1 MNSVLILA
9 KEGSIGLPGKNIWK
23 IKGKALL
30 EWTIEEA
37 KRSKKV
43 DQVFV
48 STNGENT
55 AAVAK
60 KAGAEIILRDDE
72 LAKNEKFMASVDQ
85 AVSHIKSR
93 HPDLEVIAMPQCV
106 VPFRDP
112 DIFDKCINFLLEN
125 PEYDSAVTI
134 RRTGYIPGALM
145 KIENDSLVAYFP
157 DTQAG
162 VSGSRQDSEAYEID
176 HTVECFRYSSWQ
188 NRGQG
193 IKPWSYLGKKIKGI
207 KQVHHNHNCFVD
219 VHTLADIKWLDFI
232 VSNLGYDGMKDKD
245 TAQ

>member
-23 IKGKALL
+23 IKDRTLL
-30 EWTIEEA
+30 EWTIEDA
-37 KRSKKV
+37 RKSKKV
-43 DQVFV
+43 DRVFV
-48 STNGENT
+48 STNGDNT
-55 AAVAK
+55 AEVAK

-72 LAKNEKFMASVDQ
+72 LAKNEKFMASVDH
-85 AVSHIKSR
+85 AISHIRSR
-93 HPDLEVIAMPQCV
+93 HQDLEIIAMPQCV

-112 DIFDKCINFLLEN
+112 HIFDKCINFLLEN

-145 KIENDSLVAYFP
+145 KIENDFLVAYFP
-157 DTQAG
+157 DTQTR

-188 NRGQG
+188 NRSQG
-193 IKPWSYLGKKIKGI
+193 VKPWGYLGRKIKGI
-207 KQVHHNHNCFVD
+207 KQTYHNHNCFVD
-219 VHTLADIKWLDFI
+219 VHTLADIEWLDFI
-232 VSNLGYDGMKDKD
+232 VNNLGYKGMKDRD
-245 TAQ
+245 TE